1 MRNLARILDVSS
13 IDFLTL
19 CLDLNLYQVACK
31 PRLFEGD
38 KEEAE
43 EDDNEEIDLSEMAA
57 KAIQQ
62 RMKATKVDQ
71 EEMVGV
77 KLFDKLKETL
87 LCQVCSDVFQDP
99 LNVK

>member
-1 MRNLARILDVSS
+1 
-13 IDFLTL
+13 
-19 CLDLNLYQVACK
+19 
-31 PRLFEGD
+31 
-38 KEEAE
+38 
-43 EDDNEEIDLSEMAA
+43 MAA

-62 RMKATKVDQ
+62 RMKAAKVDQ
-71 EEMVGV
+71 EEIVGV